1 MQPVYKDSR
10 FILLRNYQKGIRK
23 LPPPHTTRAVACYGY
38 ALMTRFLANYSF
50 AQDVFPTESGVKFID

>member
-23 LPPPHTTRAVACYGY
+23 LPPPHTTRAVACYTY
-38 ALMTRFLANYSF
+38 ALMTRFLPDYSSLRMF
-50 AQDVFPTESGVKFID
+50 FQQNRG